1 MTAGP
6 DCHEAGVWQIK
17 FINHDH
23 TCCRTFKNRL
33 ITDNWI
39 AHVYLDKILRD
50 PKMKPSN
57 ILFDIYENF
66 QINVSLKKC
75 RRGKEKALNEV
86 QGLMQRQYGLLKPY
100 MKELMRSNVGTTCVL
115 KVAEGEAGQPSI
127 FLRFYVCFEALKM
140 SFTLGC
146 RRIFGLDGCFLKHA
160 CGGKLLCAVGRD
172 GNNQMWPI
180 AWAVVEGETRNSWQ
194 WFLRILTV
202 DLNMNDGN
210 GWTVMSDQQKGLV
223 PAIHEVWPAV
233 EHRQSAKLRRIS
245 EQAYEDFMARD
256 PNTFCKSHFKCHSKC
271 DVVDNN
277 MAETFNS
284 FILLARYK
292 PIVSMLEDIRL
303 SIMDRMQEKKK
314 LVCKFVGG
322 VAPRIHKKLEKAYQE
337 QVHCRAHWNGD
348 ENETGFEIIHRGQS
362 HAVDLKNMT
371 CTCRNWDLTGI
382 PCTHA
387 VSAILLMR
395 RKPEMYLSE
404 MYSQENYLI
413 AYGGMLNILQ
423 GSNYWDTEGE
433 GMVLPPNIVRR
444 PKGRPKTA
452 RRRDPSEGSKHPS
465 RSSRQGLIQKCINC
479 HRTGHRRPSCPDA
492 ATNPPRPTHQQVL

>member
-1 MTAGP
+1 
-6 DCHEAGVWQIK
+6 
-17 FINHDH
+17 
-23 TCCRTFKNRL
+23 
-33 ITDNWI
+33 
-39 AHVYLDKILRD
+39 
-50 PKMKPSN
+50 
-57 ILFDIYENF
+57 
-66 QINVSLKKC
+66 
-75 RRGKEKALNEV
+75 
-86 QGLMQRQYGLLKPY
+86 
-100 MKELMRSNVGTTCVL
+100 
-115 KVAEGEAGQPSI
+115 
-127 FLRFYVCFEALKM
+127 
-140 SFTLGC
+140 
-146 RRIFGLDGCFLKHA
+146 
-160 CGGKLLCAVGRD
+160 
-172 GNNQMWPI
+172 
-180 AWAVVEGETRNSWQ
+180 
-194 WFLRILTV
+194 
-202 DLNMNDGN
+202 MNDGN
-210 GWTVMSDQQKGLV
+210 GWTVVSDQQKGLV

-233 EHRQSAKLRRIS
+233 EHRQCARHIYSNWRKIHSGRVLQSQFWKCVKATSMPIFQTEAAKLRIIS

-314 LVCKFVGG
+314 LVSKFVGG
-322 VAPRIHKKLEKAYQE
+322 VAPRIHKKLEEAYQE

-382 PCTHA
+382 PCPHA

-395 RKPEMYLSE
+395 RKPEIYLSE

-413 AYGGMLNILQ
+413 AYGGMLNPVQ

-433 GMVLPPNIVRR
+433 GMVLPPNIIRR

-465 RSSRQGLIQKCINC
+465 RSSRQGLIQKCSNC

-492 ATNPPRPTHQQVL
+492 ATNPPRPAHQQENQSQVLDEGTSGRKKRGRPKGSKTRPNISIEEHSQTNTLPPSQVFINKRSMARATIIQESTPISTQDVHQEEHTQASCAHNSGL